1 MVETKSGEKE
11 LPIVPR
17 KKNWGRFAWLPNP
30 AYTLNPNYDPDEKA
44 TAKQPAAKRPSPE
57 EFLRK
62 RDKDGKLTLEELK
75 N

>member
-1 MVETKSGEKE
+1 VK
-11 LPIVPR
+11 
-17 KKNWGRFAWLPNP
+17 A
-30 AYTLNPNYDPDEKA
+30 NPNYDPDGKA
-44 TAKQPAAKRPSPE
+44 TAKKPAARRPIPE